1 MLSSQHAG
9 RCRDAVASGAVAW
22 ADQMAVMSPRAL
34 PRNRTLPARSP
45 KSPARQVERSSRKIR
60 FVAGRATAERF
71 TISLNLLN
79 NPIWK
84 WQRSHNPSGP
94 ALKISHQIL
103 QTGSDDATALV
114 GSQAG
119 TIVAS
124 QLSSK

>member
-1 MLSSQHAG
+1 LGRSDGRHVAKGVATKSHA
-9 RCRDAVASGAVAW
+9 AGAIA
-22 ADQMAVMSPRAL
+22 QI
-34 PRNRTLPARSP
+34 
-45 KSPARQVERSSRKIR
+45 PARQVERSSRKIR
-60 FVAGRATAERF
+60 FVAGRASAERF

-94 ALKISHQIL
+94 ALKISHQIP